1 MFNIICLDFNPP
13 SCSVSTCPLPLSLI
27 LMESMLYL
35 RGLHGFIFKLS
46 GLFLSSFYFA
56 LNPKQ
61 YSFQLIRCM
70 FQLWKFPLCL
80 FCIFH
85 FSLCVSLCSPLSYWA
100 VRRAVLISPFVS
112 FIASII
118 WGSESAGWFFSWAM
132 GHAGCWAQWVLSS
145 MFRPAVKSLRSVWS
159 SDFWFS
165 SYVWWIQNSHY
176 CTSDLLQH

>member
-1 MFNIICLDFNPP
+1 MDGISLNLGLWPKWPSFYFILVFSSFMFNIICLDFNPP

-35 RGLHGFIFKLS
+35 RGLRGFILKLS

-56 LNPKQ
+56 LNPNQ
-61 YSFQLIRCM
+61 YSFQLTHCM

-80 FCIFH
+80 FCVFR
-85 FSLCVSLCSPLSYWA
+85 FSLSVSLCSPLSYWA

-118 WGSESAGWFFSWAM
+118 WVWVSGLIFLLGHGS
-132 GHAGCWAQWVLSS
+132 CWMLSTVG
-145 MFRPAVKSLRSVWS
+145 FIINV
-159 SDFWFS
+159 
-165 SYVWWIQNSHY
+165 
-176 CTSDLLQH
+176 